1 LIKRLQLVHIRIFLL
16 LNLITIRW
24 VETAKVKVE
33 VKMPVTVT
41 VVITKESVEDL
52 DINIGDEVEAIMKKS
67 TEVMIDK

>member
-1 LIKRLQLVHIRIFLL
+1 L

-52 DINIGDEVEAIMKKS
+52 DINVGDEVEAIMKKS